1 MSKKTNIGPI
11 SATEL
16 MARLNQ
22 DPEFV
27 RRSQEQALEFSVRK
41 KRSAEA
47 ERPVVRALN
56 DAGIAVNSLSDLVNT
71 KRRYPT
77 AIPVLLDHLVLP
89 YPYPTRES
97 IARALTTREAADGYR
112 VLLDQFRN
120 LADSDDAAQHGFK
133 WALGNAIS
141 VVADKPNFDEVVDLV
156 RDKSHG
162 STRDTMIWRLPWL
175 NPLKAVA
182 VLIDLLNDD

>member
-112 VLLDQFRN
+112 VLLD
-120 LADSDDAAQHGFK
+120 
-133 WALGNAIS
+133 
-141 VVADKPNFDEVVDLV
+141 
-156 RDKSHG
+156 
-162 STRDTMIWRLPWL
+162 
-175 NPLKAVA
+175 PLKAVA
-182 VLIDLLNDD
+182 VLIDLLHDDQVAGHAVMALGKLKTREGREQIEHLLDHPQPWVRKEAKKVLAKWDG